1 HTSVAR
7 QQVPPGLPR
16 LRTFS
21 ATVLM
26 VLFAF
31 TGRTQGATLAAW
43 VQLVGPDDKS
53 IIRVV
58 TNSSDCPVVTADGE
72 ELPMDLRAG
81 PARLYDPPQGKEAP
95 VFGVRTCQLASPEG
109 RRCGP
114 SRSAFCMKRAACC
127 IVAAST
133 VRCGAR
139 RAAPSAWW
147 RGRAESLR

>member
-1 HTSVAR
+1 MTGTHFRLQRCGTNNNRWSKAGDDNMVEHTSVSG

-26 VLFAF
+26 VLSAF

-72 ELPMDLRAG
+72 E
-81 PARLYDPPQGKEAP
+81 
-95 VFGVRTCQLASPEG
+95 
-109 RRCGP
+109 
-114 SRSAFCMKRAACC
+114 
-127 IVAAST
+127 
-133 VRCGAR
+133 
-139 RAAPSAWW
+139 
-147 RGRAESLR
+147 